1 MEYVTKVTF
10 PVESQAYE
18 AFSHL
23 KNKPVTSSYTILQ
36 MVIVKNIDG
45 NVVPKD
51 GFDSGQ
57 DTTDDTWM
65 GGLLGAAVGILGGPI
80 GILLGGGVGLLAGS
94 LVDESDAADN
104 TSLLAYSSRSL
115 LPGQTALIAL
125 VQEDDSADFDMQFE
139 GMDCAVMHWDA
150 AEIADEVDQADQIQR
165 ELAKEARDKLRAQRK
180 ACLLYTSVPW
190 LVPPASRTLIAPLC
204 PAEDAE
210 AGFESALGDMTASD
224 YAE

>member
-1 MEYVTKVTF
+1 MEYVTMVTF

-36 MVIVKNIDG
+36 MVIVKNVDG

-180 ACLLYTSVPW
+180 ADRHEAVEKK
-190 LVPPASRTLIAPLC
+190 R
-204 PAEDAE
+204 AEIKQK
-210 AGFESALGDMTASD
+210 FEDFKKSL
-224 YAE
+224 

>member
-1 MEYVTKVTF
+1 MEYVTMVTF

-36 MVIVKNIDG
+36 MVIVKNVDG

-94 LVDESDAADN
+94 LVDDSNAEDN
-104 TSLLAYSSRSL
+104 TSLLSYSSQSL
-115 LPGQTALIAL
+115 LVGQTALIAL
-125 VQEDDSADFDMQFE
+125 VQEDDVADFDMQFE
-139 GMDCAVMHWDA
+139 GMNCAIMHWDA
-150 AEIADEVDQADQIQR
+150 AEIADELEQAEEIQNQ
-165 ELAKEARDKLRAQRK
+165 LAKEARDKLRAQRK
-180 ACLLYTSVPW
+180 ADRHE
-190 LVPPASRTLIAPLC
+190 AIEKKR
-204 PAEDAE
+204 AEIKQK
-210 AGFESALGDMTASD
+210 FEDFKKSF
-224 YAE
+224 

>member
-1 MEYVTKVTF
+1 MEKAKVYFTREIS
-10 PVESQAYE
+10 PE
-18 AFSHL
+18 
-23 KNKPVTSSYTILQ
+23 
-36 MVIVKNIDG
+36 
-45 NVVPKD
+45 NVVRKD

-150 AEIADEVDQADQIQR
+150 AEIADEVDQADQIQK

-180 ACLLYTSVPW
+180 ADRHE
-190 LVPPASRTLIAPLC
+190 AIEKKRTEIKQKF
-204 PAEDAE
+204 ED
-210 AGFESALGDMTASD
+210 FKKSL
-224 YAE
+224 

>member
-1 MEYVTKVTF
+1 MEYVTMVTF

-36 MVIVKNIDG
+36 MVIVKNVDG

-94 LVDESDAADN
+94 LVDDSNAEDN
-104 TSLLAYSSRSL
+104 TSLLSYSSQSL
-115 LPGQTALIAL
+115 LVGQTALIAL
-125 VQEDDSADFDMQFE
+125 VQEDDVADFDMQFE
-139 GMDCAVMHWDA
+139 GMNCAIMHWDA
-150 AEIADEVDQADQIQR
+150 AEIADEIEQAEEIQNQ
-165 ELAKEARDKLRAQRK
+165 LAKEARDKLRAQRK
-180 ACLLYTSVPW
+180 ADRHE
-190 LVPPASRTLIAPLC
+190 AIEKKR
-204 PAEDAE
+204 AEIKQK
-210 AGFESALGDMTASD
+210 FEDFKKSF
-224 YAE
+224 

>member
-1 MEYVTKVTF
+1 MEYVTMVTF

-36 MVIVKNIDG
+36 MVIVKNVDG

-65 GGLLGAAVGILGGPI
+65 GGLLGAAVGILG

-139 GMDCAVMHWDA
+139 VMDCAVMHWDA
-150 AEIADEVDQADQIQR
+150 AEIADEVDQAEQIQ
-165 ELAKEARDKLRAQRK
+165 EDLAKQAREKIRAQRK
-180 ACLLYTSVPW
+180 ADRHE
-190 LVPPASRTLIAPLC
+190 AIEKKR
-204 PAEDAE
+204 AEIKQK
-210 AGFESALGDMTASD
+210 FEDFKKSL
-224 YAE
+224 

>member
-1 MEYVTKVTF
+1 MEYVTMVTF

-65 GGLLGAAVGILGGPI
+65 GGLLGAAVGI
-80 GILLGGGVGLLAGS
+80 LAGS

-180 ACLLYTSVPW
+180 ADRHE
-190 LVPPASRTLIAPLC
+190 AIEKKR
-204 PAEDAE
+204 AEIKQK
-210 AGFESALGDMTASD
+210 FEDFKKSL
-224 YAE
+224 

>member
-1 MEYVTKVTF
+1 MEYVTMVTF

-23 KNKPVTSSYTILQ
+23 MNKPVTSSYTILQ
-36 MVIVKNIDG
+36 MVIVKNVDG

-115 LPGQTALIAL
+115 LPGQTVLIAL
-125 VQEDDSADFDMQFE
+125 VQEDDSADFDIQIL
-139 GMDCAVMHWDA
+139 D
-150 AEIADEVDQADQIQR
+150 ADEVDQADQIQR

-180 ACLLYTSVPW
+180 ADRHE
-190 LVPPASRTLIAPLC
+190 AIEKKR
-204 PAEDAE
+204 AEIKQK
-210 AGFESALGDMTASD
+210 FEDFKKSL
-224 YAE
+224 

>member
-1 MEYVTKVTF
+1 MEYVTMVTF

-104 TSLLAYSSRSL
+104 T
-115 LPGQTALIAL
+115 
-125 VQEDDSADFDMQFE
+125 
-139 GMDCAVMHWDA
+139 
-150 AEIADEVDQADQIQR
+150 
-165 ELAKEARDKLRAQRK
+165 
-180 ACLLYTSVPW
+180 
-190 LVPPASRTLIAPLC
+190 
-204 PAEDAE
+204 
-210 AGFESALGDMTASD
+210 
-224 YAE
+224 

>member
-1 MEYVTKVTF
+1 
-10 PVESQAYE
+10 
-18 AFSHL
+18 
-23 KNKPVTSSYTILQ
+23 
-36 MVIVKNIDG
+36 MVIVKNTDG
-45 NVVPKD
+45 NIVPKD

-104 TSLLAYSSRSL
+104 TSLLTYSSRSL

-125 VQEDDSADFDMQFE
+125 VQEDDSADFDMQFD

-150 AEIADEVDQADQIQR
+150 AEIADEVDQADQIQK
-165 ELAKEARDKLRAQRK
+165 ELAKEAREKLRASARQTGTRQSRRS
-180 ACLLYTSVPW
+180 APRSSRSSRISRR
-190 LVPPASRTLIAPLC
+190 ASRSGCLRQFQGGSPWGATCFMLWVIFTGGMLFDAWHTLAFSSCSTLIYPHGVC
-204 PAEDAE
+204 RK
-210 AGFESALGDMTASD
+210 
-224 YAE
+224 